1 MTNMLRK
8 MATPTAYRDAA
19 REATLPNPIPLSK
32 IRDDSLL
39 KVGTGLCIESSDG
52 PVTQLWITKINK
64 DPANDNL
71 STYVVTATQWKPE

>member
-1 MTNMLRK
+1 MLRK